1 MNRTILLA
9 VALLVVMSAMGCSD
23 EKGDDM
29 TSSEL
34 SNWIGKNVR
43 IQFRRDA
50 LGAAASL
57 PIPATTDDI
66 NGASTAV
73 VGPLVKVNAKSIV
86 IGDHQ
91 RQSSP
96 KWIPREVIL
105 FVQLNP

>member
-1 MNRTILLA
+1 MKKTILLPI
-9 VALLVVMSAMGCSD
+9 ALLSLMSVAGCSN
-23 EKGDDM
+23 EKSDGM

-57 PIPATTDDI
+57 PISPTTGEI
-66 NGASTAV
+66 NGASTTI
-73 VGPLVKVNAKSIV
+73 VGQLLKINAQSIV
-86 IGDHQ
+86 VGDHQ
-91 RQSSP
+91 RSESP

-105 FVQLNP
+105 FVELNP

>member
-1 MNRTILLA
+1 MNRTVLLSIALLA
-9 VALLVVMSAMGCSD
+9 LMSVAGCSN
-23 EKGDDM
+23 EESDDM

-43 IQFRRDA
+43 VQFRRDA

-57 PIPATTDDI
+57 PIPPTTDEI
-66 NGASTAV
+66 NGAATNVIGS
-73 VGPLVKVNAKSIV
+73 LVKVNAESIV

-91 RQSSP
+91 RESSP